1 MAEYL
6 SLQVIYD
13 LRLFTILDKYKGNH
27 IELGTGL
34 VLMAASCNILFL
46 RIKQNMDKGKTS

>member
-34 VLMAASCNILFL
+34 VLMVASCNILFL